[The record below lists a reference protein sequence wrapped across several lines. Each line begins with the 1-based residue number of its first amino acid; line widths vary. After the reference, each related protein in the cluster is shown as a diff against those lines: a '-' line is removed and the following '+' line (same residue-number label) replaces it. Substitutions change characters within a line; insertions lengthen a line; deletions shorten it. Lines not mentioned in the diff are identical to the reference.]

1 MQQTLR
7 RLDGVANVKVE
18 LLNGKVTITPKLDG
32 GFDPAS
38 VLKLTYDSGVSVVE
52 MSLTASGH
60 IIKDPAGGLVFEITP
75 KINYPIVP
83 GAFADKIQTLAASGA
98 TVRMRGIIY
107 TKPPGKAKKSK
118 EAPTL
123 KFEVQEVM

>member
-7 RLDGVANVKVE
+7 RLDGVANVKVD
-18 LLNGKVTITPKLDG
+18 LLDGKVTITPKPEG

-60 IIKDPAGGLVFEITP
+60 IVKDPVSGLAFEITP
-75 KINYPIVP
+75 KVNYPIVA
-83 GAFADKIQTLAASGA
+83 GVFADKIQAAAASGA

-107 TKPPGKAKKSK
+107 TKPPGKIKKSK
-118 EAPTL
+118 EAPRL